1 MPKISVQCNG
11 KTNQRRCTRSVL
23 MDSELY
29 TSQHSPE
36 VLCWEHQD
44 LLLHKIAESSSSKAS
59 SFDIQVQKK
68 KVERLQELSLDE
80 ENVHTPEVN
89 SLLQKSIE
97 NLRRWAH
104 SHKIKIEKNMS
115 ETIETYLLS
124 NEGRVWRGH
133 SKVWGALQHLRE
145 CYFLEDDMV
154 LLNTTYP
161 QVCSWVWNRIIQT
174 QDYDKKMLLL
184 ERFFEEV
191 FESTKLCLNGNMA
204 RLMNVFACVDED
216 IHPQD
221 GSKVYT
227 PEILQTSIFQIIHN
241 LEWDID
247 EMVHKIRTV
256 LFEAQ
261 LPLESWGDWI
271 DAAIDER
278 LNL

>member
-1 MPKISVQCNG
+1 MSKKSVQCHG
-11 KTNQRRCTRSVL
+11 KTNQKRCTRSVL
-23 MDSELY
+23 IDHYESEM
-29 TSQHSPE
+29 E

-44 LLLHKIAESSSSKAS
+44 LLLHKIAESKISKPKT
-59 SFDIQVQKK
+59 FEMQVQKK

-97 NLRRWAH
+97 NLKRWAQA
-104 SHKIKIEKNMS
+104 HKIKTEKSLS

-133 SKVWGALQHLRE
+133 SKVFGALLHLRE

-154 LLNTTYP
+154 LLKVTYP
-161 QVCSWVWNRIIQT
+161 QLSSWVWNRIIQT
-174 QDYDKKMLLL
+174 KDYDKKMLLL

-204 RLMNVFACVDED
+204 RLMNVFACVDEE

-227 PEILQTSIFQIIHN
+227 PEILQTSIYQIIHN